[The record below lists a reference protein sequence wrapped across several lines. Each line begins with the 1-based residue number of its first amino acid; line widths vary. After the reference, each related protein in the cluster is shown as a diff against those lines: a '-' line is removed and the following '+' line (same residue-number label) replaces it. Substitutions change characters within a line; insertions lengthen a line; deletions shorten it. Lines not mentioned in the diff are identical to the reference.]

1 MIQDPEAILDR
12 AIGSSDRPNA
22 GEVVLAL
29 LQLEKARKAD
39 RSSIPAASLMGNW
52 RLYFVTP
59 KKVKLGDRRL
69 SGFYLPSFIPAAI
82 SFQPNPDGTIG
93 ITNQITIGLIGL
105 KLNGPARYD
114 EKKRL
119 LAFDF
124 TQLEVS
130 VLGKKVY
137 EGKFP
142 GPRQG
147 KNFDDIPIG
156 RLPFFSFFQ
165 VTDRFVAARGR
176 GGGLA
181 IWVKATASS
190 VSV

>member
-1 MIQDPEAILDR
+1 MIQAADAILDR
-12 AIGSSDRPNA
+12 AIGKSDRPNA
-22 GEVVLAL
+22 SEVVLAL

-39 RSSIPAASLMGNW
+39 RSQFPSSSLMGNW

-82 SFQPNPDGTIG
+82 SFEPNPDGSIG
-93 ITNQITIGLIGL
+93 ITNQITIGLISL
-105 KLNGPARYD
+105 TLTGPARYD

-124 TQLEVS
+124 THLEVS
-130 VLGKKVY
+130 ILGQKAY
-137 EGKFP
+137 QGKFP

-147 KNFDDIPIG
+147 KNFAEISIG

>member
-1 MIQDPEAILDR
+1 MIQAADAILDR

-39 RSSIPAASLMGNW
+39 RSPFPPASLMGRW

-69 SGFYLPSFIPAAI
+69 SGFYLPSFIPAYI
-82 SFQPNPDGTIG
+82 SFQANPDSSIG
-93 ITNQITIGLIGL
+93 ITNEITIGLIGL
-105 KLNGPARYD
+105 KLTGPARYD

-147 KNFDDIPIG
+147 KNFADIPIG

-165 VTDRFVAARGR
+165 VTDQFVAARGR

-181 IWVKATASS
+181 IWVNR
-190 VSV
+190 